1 VRVLVEFGARSL
13 SLFAF
18 CGGLEFLEGLD
29 IGFCLS
35 GVLSGK
41 DVVSEQRIGVSHT
54 PISGGGEVQG
64 VCAQVSL
71 SLSLSLSLAFCLCK
85 YVFICGLCAHVCLA
99 VEKMEGNGGKDKMEV
114 VNLNFVCMCL

>member
-1 VRVLVEFGARSL
+1 VRVLVEFGALSL

-71 SLSLSLSLAFCLCK
+71 SLSLSLSCFLFMQICVYLWIMCSC
-85 YVFICGLCAHVCLA
+85 VFGCG
-99 VEKMEGNGGKDKMEV
+99 ENGGKWRER
-114 VNLNFVCMCL
+114 

>member
-1 VRVLVEFGARSL
+1 VEFGALSL

-71 SLSLSLSLAFCLCK
+71 SLSLSLSLL
-85 YVFICGLCAHVCLA
+85 L
-99 VEKMEGNGGKDKMEV
+99 
-114 VNLNFVCMCL
+114 FVYANMCLFVDYVLMCVWLWRKWREMAGKIRWKS